1 MLEKFLKKSGWT
13 DLILSLIFIIFG
25 IILIANPEVVMASIS
40 IILGVIFIV
49 LGIIKIVNY
58 FYTSKMDN
66 YFLAVGVIS
75 IIIGIVIMFFSD
87 VIESFFRILIAVWI
101 IYSGIMNLQTTISWK
116 DYKSK
121 LWIFSIIL
129 SILTL
134 LAGIY
139 ILVNSGAI
147 FQTIGVIILG
157 YGIMDVIE
165 NIIFIKKVD
174 NYLK

>member
-13 DLILSLIFIIFG
+13 DIVLSLIFIIFG
-25 IILIANPEVVMASIS
+25 IILIANPEVVASSIS
-40 IILGVIFIV
+40 IILGMIFIV
-49 LGIIKIVNY
+49 LGIMKIANY

-66 YFLAVGVIS
+66 YLLAVGIIS
-75 IIIGIVIMFFSD
+75 IIIGIVIMFCAD
-87 VIESFFRILIAVWI
+87 IILSFFRILIAIWI

>member
-49 LGIIKIVNY
+49 LGIIKIANY

-66 YFLAVGVIS
+66 YFLAVGIIS

-87 VIESFFRILIAVWI
+87 VIASFFRILIAVWI

-157 YGIMDVIE
+157 FGIMDVIE

>member
-1 MLEKFLKKSGWT
+1 MNKRKEL
-13 DLILSLIFIIFG
+13 
-25 IILIANPEVVMASIS
+25 
-40 IILGVIFIV
+40 
-49 LGIIKIVNY
+49 
-58 FYTSKMDN
+58 
-66 YFLAVGVIS
+66 IS

-87 VIESFFRILIAVWI
+87 VIASFFRILIAVWI

-165 NIIFIKKVD
+165 NIIFIKKID

>member
-49 LGIIKIVNY
+49 LGIIKIANY

-66 YFLAVGVIS
+66 YFLAVGIIS

-87 VIESFFRILIAVWI
+87 VIASFFRILIAVWI

-139 ILVNSGAI
+139 ILVIVELYSK
-147 FQTIGVIILG
+147 QL
-157 YGIMDVIE
+157 E
-165 NIIFIKKVD
+165 
-174 NYLK
+174 L

>member
-49 LGIIKIVNY
+49 LGIIKIANY

-101 IYSGIMNLQTTISWK
+101 IYSGIMNLQITISWK

>member
-49 LGIIKIVNY
+49 LGIIKIANY

-87 VIESFFRILIAVWI
+87 VIASFFRILIAVWI

-139 ILVNSGAI
+139 ILVNRGAI
-147 FQTIGVIILG
+147 FQTNGVIILG

>member
-40 IILGVIFIV
+40 IILGVIFIA
-49 LGIIKIVNY
+49 LGIMKIANY

-66 YFLAVGVIS
+66 YFLAVGIIS

-87 VIESFFRILIAVWI
+87 VIASFFRILIAVWI
-101 IYSGIMNLQTTISWK
+101 IYSGIMNLQITISWK

>member
-25 IILIANPEVVMASIS
+25 IILVANPEVVMTSIS

-49 LGIIKIVNY
+49 LGIIKIANY

-87 VIESFFRILIAVWI
+87 VIASFFRILIAVWI

>member
-49 LGIIKIVNY
+49 LGIMKIANY

-66 YFLAVGVIS
+66 YFLAVGIIS

-101 IYSGIMNLQTTISWK
+101 IYSGIMNLQITISWK